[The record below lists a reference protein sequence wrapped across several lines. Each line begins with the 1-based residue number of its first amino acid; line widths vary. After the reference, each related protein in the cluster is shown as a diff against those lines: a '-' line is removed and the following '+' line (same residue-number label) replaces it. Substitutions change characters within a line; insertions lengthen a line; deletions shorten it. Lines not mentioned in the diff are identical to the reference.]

1 MFVEA
6 LVQTLFLTWTSTD
19 ITLRVH
25 HSVTSRYISKLKK
38 KIASLKFRKEMLFFK
53 DSNNIPFYKKL
64 SAFFIFDPI
73 SRFSSITER

>member
-6 LVQTLFLTWTSTD
+6 LVQTLFLTRTSTD

-53 DSNNIPFYKKL
+53 TQIIFLFIKNCQLFLYLIPFQD
-64 SAFFIFDPI
+64 FH
-73 SRFSSITER
+73 